1 MSEGKRYSLI
11 RPTLQTPFHIDFDW
25 WQHNDRDWHVYL
37 RTLLCSQHQEIY
49 ANMQDGQ
56 IIDWVDAETAEV
68 TPVDGLQYVLINH
81 CARQPDFVTEHTA
94 LVEGVF
100 RVFLTNE
107 NVPMSAAE
115 LAARLNRPAEIIL
128 RTLTGPRVYRGLRPC
143 CE

>member
-25 WQHNDRDWHVYL
+25 WQHNDRDWRVYL

-56 IIDWVDAETAEV
+56 MIDWVDAETAEV

-143 CE
+143 CD

>member
-25 WQHNDRDWHVYL
+25 WQHNDRDWRVYL

-56 IIDWVDAETAEV
+56 MIDWVDAETAEV

>member
-37 RTLLCSQHQEIY
+37 RTLLCSQHQEIC